1 MELALHPDPFNSSRQ
16 YDLWMRVHIYIYRH
30 ISIVYIYIYVYAEG
44 GRERERDCLVLKGSS
59 QARKVSYYLLTD
71 LKDHSQSRA
80 KSRLASSRTG
90 GGKAGAESCCK
101 MLRVKSRAG
110 FRA

>member
-1 MELALHPDPFNSSRQ
+1 MYMQ
-16 YDLWMRVHIYIYRH
+16 RV
-30 ISIVYIYIYVYAEG
+30 G
-44 GRERERDCLVLKGSS
+44 ERERDCLVLKGSS
-59 QARKVSYYLLTD
+59 QARKVSNYVLTD

-110 FRA
+110 FF